1 MLRVLLRKH
10 LNADQWHPLERLML
24 TGVDGS
30 VQLTGFLAVAS
41 AAPDSP
47 DRGAAVNRRLSPQ
60 LSQEREA
67 ALQRDLCAGL
77 TGKTMGPARYRDRV
91 KIATVFNHAGGAGK
105 TSMVRDV
112 GHQLATQG
120 QRVLLI
126 DLDPQAS
133 LTKWL
138 GVEHV
143 DLSET
148 VYPVALEGQA
158 LPAPRSVHGLH
169 LVPSHISLSLAEAQI
184 SGQIGAVLT
193 LRHALVQL
201 KDTYDVVLIDSPPSL
216 GQLAALGALAA
227 DHLIVPVLTQ
237 QKGLDAL
244 PGLQSALELYH
255 RLRPELSVALYVPTM
270 YEGRRSHDR
279 EVLQALRG
287 ILPNLSPP
295 VPLRGAV
302 WLDSSSAGQPVGV
315 FAAGSPVHRDVQD
328 LTRSVME
335 ALNLDV
341 PA

>member
-1 MLRVLLRKH
+1 M
-10 LNADQWHPLERLML
+10 
-24 TGVDGS
+24 
-30 VQLTGFLAVAS
+30 
-41 AAPDSP
+41 
-47 DRGAAVNRRLSPQ
+47 
-60 LSQEREA
+60 
-67 ALQRDLCAGL
+67 
-77 TGKTMGPARYRDRV
+77 PARYRDDV

-112 GHQLATQG
+112 GYELATQG

-143 DLSET
+143 DLTET
-148 VYPVALEGQA
+148 VYPVALEGRA
-158 LPAPRSVHGLH
+158 LPTPRAVYGLH

-193 LRHALVQL
+193 LRHALRQVGD
-201 KDTYDVVLIDSPPSL
+201 KYDVVLIDSPPSL

-227 DHLIVPVLTQ
+227 DRLIVPVLTQ

-255 RLRPELSVALYVPTM
+255 RLRPDLRVALYVPTM
-270 YEGRRSHDR
+270 YESRRSHDR
-279 EVLQALRG
+279 EVLQALRAA
-287 ILPNLSPP
+287 LPMLSQP

-302 WLDSSSAGQPVGV
+302 WLDSSSAGQPVGI
-315 FAAGSPVHRDVQD
+315 FAAGTPVHRDVQE
-328 LTRSVME
+328 LTRSVSG
-335 ALNLDV
+335 ALNLEI